1 MKKEFFPGILM
12 AAAIAGLGYVIQR
25 ITGLFGPEMWAL
37 VIGMLLASFFAKST
51 EFLPGFAFSEK
62 KILGWAIALMGLQL
76 SIAPILELGPI
87 LIPVILIMML
97 LSIYFG
103 LKLAP
108 RFGLNP
114 KAGLLVGVGNAIC
127 GASAIAAAGPI
138 IGGKAR
144 HTAISVSTV
153 YFLGTVGMLIL
164 PLMLAPLEWSLSD
177 KGIVAGGTL
186 QAVGQAVAAGA
197 VMGEESKT
205 MATLIKLLRVSL
217 LGPIL
222 LLLGWAMR
230 NAGGQTKKVSFAL
243 PGFVWAFAAFAIL
256 SQLVDLPEQLTST
269 TKILEK
275 FFLAMAMGAIGA
287 GIKIK
292 ELWKQAPGALKLG
305 LLISLFQLAW
315 IISFILLKNQ
325 FFGQQP

>member
-1 MKKEFFPGILM
+1 
-12 AAAIAGLGYVIQR
+12 
-25 ITGLFGPEMWAL
+25 
-37 VIGMLLASFFAKST
+37 
-51 EFLPGFAFSEK
+51 
-62 KILGWAIALMGLQL
+62 
-76 SIAPILELGPI
+76 
-87 LIPVILIMML
+87 
-97 LSIYFG
+97 
-103 LKLAP
+103 
-108 RFGLNP
+108 
-114 KAGLLVGVGNAIC
+114 
-127 GASAIAAAGPI
+127 
-138 IGGKAR
+138 
-144 HTAISVSTV
+144 
-153 YFLGTVGMLIL
+153 
-164 PLMLAPLEWSLSD
+164 
-177 KGIVAGGTL
+177 
-186 QAVGQAVAAGA
+186 
-197 VMGEESKT
+197 
-205 MATLIKLLRVSL
+205 
-217 LGPIL
+217 
-222 LLLGWAMR
+222 MR